1 MPHRLGDGP
10 SSHPGG
16 WLGEYT
22 SPDGLITL
30 SIDEENYDFHID
42 ARPGYRPSLMK
53 SVLLMARQTGFDLL
67 DEDEGDPEILD
78 DDTIRIYLAPRPS
91 CTPLLKV
98 AA

>member
-10 SSHPGG
+10 SSAPGG
-16 WLGEYT
+16 WLGEYN

-30 SIDEENYDFHID
+30 SVDEENYDFHID

-53 SVLLMARQTGFDLL
+53 SVLLMAKQNGFDLL

-78 DDTIRIYLAPRPS
+78 DDTIRIYLTPRPA
-91 CTPLLKV
+91 CAPLLKV